1 MHLKVK
7 AGSQKRR
14 PNNGDQQVPQVP
26 LSWSPFLCR
35 AVVFAHPS
43 GSHQIVK
50 RKPAGSLDRRVYP
63 KEMSSLSG
71 RPLSSSPGLWCWS
84 ESLLWWT
91 VAGERLR
98 LKLGPGLTSLAKATG
113 GGSRHK
119 TTMGVPAFS
128 QDFNLRWAF
137 LVSEGIEFYG
147 ITTAFSA
154 RSRNWEAQ
162 VCQMKL

>member
-1 MHLKVK
+1 ME
-7 AGSQKRR
+7 
-14 PNNGDQQVPQVP
+14 PVP
-26 LSWSPFLCR
+26 LPC
-35 AVVFAHPS
+35 
-43 GSHQIVK
+43 
-50 RKPAGSLDRRVYP
+50 RRVRASVRVP
-63 KEMSSLSG
+63 PNSEAQTCRVPGPSSLPERDEQLVRSSTVVLSWPLLASG
-71 RPLSSSPGLWCWS
+71 VGQSHF
-84 ESLLWWT
+84 LWWT